1 MKSLSHIEI
10 DHHTLPTPNH
20 QIDHERRLAVYDLIE
35 DCYFV
40 PIAAKALGIDGPY
53 KLNISFSENRLN
65 LAVETDNYKK
75 DYLISVSSLRSIIK
89 DYAMICASYEVALRQ
104 ATPGQIEAID
114 MGRRGI
120 HNEGADMIVERLKDK
135 IEIDHQTARALFT
148 LFYSL
153 HLR

>member
-10 DHHTLPTPNH
+10 DPHSLPAPNP

-35 DCYFV
+35 DCHFV
-40 PIAAKALGIDGPY
+40 PVAAKELGIEGPF
-53 KLNISFSENRLN
+53 KLHIGFSENRLI
-65 LAVETDNYKK
+65 LGIEADCHKK
-75 DYLISVSSLRSIIK
+75 DYLISVASLRTIIK
-89 DYAMICASYEVALRQ
+89 DYAMICASYEDAIRQ
-104 ATPGQIEAID
+104 STPAQIEAID

-120 HNEGADMIVERLKDK
+120 HNEGAQVIRDRLKDK
-135 IEIDHQTARALFT
+135 IDVDHQTARALFT